1 MPPAC
6 RASSKSSSVRETLRP
21 ARPLTSREATGW
33 SPVGNDEGGTGDR
46 GDCCLKMCARME
58 DGAGT
63 GTVGELAS
71 EDDPGGGTEVGARL
85 SRRPRQG
92 VSLVRGQRSGAARA
106 GFDQDLINPLPH
118 CSLSPATHAHGSPPP
133 LFCIHFRPALFPFLP
148 GTLPSGSHTRIT
160 QNALLVSL
168 IRTGCWTIIYNI
180 YGHIV
185 QREPS

>member
-1 MPPAC
+1 MSAPSASTSKPSLRRTVPPAC

-33 SPVGNDEGGTGDR
+33 SPCGNDEGGTGDR

-92 VSLVRGQRSGAARA
+92 VSPVRGLGRRA
-106 GFDQDLINPLPH
+106 LD
-118 CSLSPATHAHGSPPP
+118 ST
-133 LFCIHFRPALFPFLP
+133 
-148 GTLPSGSHTRIT
+148 
-160 QNALLVSL
+160 
-168 IRTGCWTIIYNI
+168 
-180 YGHIV
+180 
-185 QREPS
+185 